1 MLEIDE
7 IVDPEIT
14 RGGVANDQRITV
26 KSQRRLCSG
35 EHAAE
40 ILVRLV
46 EYLQNLLRHSWVRR
60 GWLAI
65 RRTPPQLVLGI
76 VREILQLGKR
86 FFETHVG
93 VGEDAGKVGKTC
105 GFSRLRGS
113 IANMQHHARTD
124 RNCRV
129 LPVAFLRALLA
140 GSDYHV
146 GNVLG
151 IGYIPLGED
160 ADFGQRVEPRSISR
174 LDR

>member
-1 MLEIDE
+1 MLVAIAPLWPPLEIHPLGEPIDDLSKDKSHQWPQPDLVARRDDQVKRYRMLEIDE

-40 ILVRLV
+40 ILVLLV
-46 EYLQNLLRHSWVRR
+46 EHLPNFLRHHWVRR
-60 GWLAI
+60 GSLAI
-65 RRTPPQLVLGI
+65 RRTPTQLVLGI

-113 IANMQHHARTD
+113 
-124 RNCRV
+124 
-129 LPVAFLRALLA
+129 
-140 GSDYHV
+140 
-146 GNVLG
+146 
-151 IGYIPLGED
+151 
-160 ADFGQRVEPRSISR
+160 
-174 LDR
+174 